1 MPAWRHFPP
10 CALGDVHS
18 TGSHGRLGKVGGGAG
33 ERAEGLHQKREGPA
47 ARAGEV
53 RRVRVCCWGVHL
65 YCHHCVCVVAHCVVS
80 CKDRDGRHDRCRVTA
95 L

>member
-1 MPAWRHFPP
+1 MPAWRHFPS
-10 CALGDVHS
+10 CALGDVHG

-33 ERAEGLHQKREGPA
+33 ARAEGLHQKREGPA

-65 YCHHCVCVVAHCVVS
+65 CCDHPRAGVQGRLLVEAVCCCMLCGVM
-80 CKDRDGRHDRCRVTA
+80 
-95 L
+95 